1 MGRWIDEGMDS
12 MSVPPRIL
20 KYERELKCAAELY
33 DLDWIALAAIMER
46 ESEGGETLTPRGPSG
61 TGDGGHG
68 RGLMQ
73 IDDRWHPLFVAS
85 GLWRV
90 PEFNVV
96 YAARLLRD
104 NLRALA
110 GEYPAAIAAYNA
122 GLGTIRRVIAEHA
135 QHGGALAEQMDAVTT
150 RRYCSGVT
158 AIMIQFAA

>member
-1 MGRWIDEGMDS
+1 
-12 MSVPPRIL
+12 MSVPSRIL
-20 KYERELKCAAELY
+20 RYERELKCAAELY

-46 ESEGGETLTPRGPSG
+46 ESGGGEMLTPRGPSG

-73 IDDRWHPLFVAS
+73 IDDRWHPLFIAS
-85 GLWRV
+85 GLWRA

-104 NLRALA
+104 NLKALS
-110 GEYPAAIAAYNA
+110 GDYSAAVSAYNA

-135 QHGGALAEQMDAVTT
+135 QHGGNLTEQMDAVTT